1 MNLVF
6 NLRMKKG
13 EAISILLGLAV
24 ILAVLIFWWIKW
36 LTIKPIA

>member
-1 MNLVF
+1 
-6 NLRMKKG
+6 MKKA